1 MKYTFPHGDQ
11 SGVSVGLDVSD
22 DYEAQ
27 VQANMDFHDDGGI
40 DQDFDFIEDDIAACM
55 TEFQR
60 KEPVLTHVRQAI
72 EKGRKK
78 IPEQLQDTTVSEVQY
93 LEESFQ
99 KVIGYSC
106 K

>member
-40 DQDFDFIEDDIAACM
+40 D
-55 TEFQR
+55 
-60 KEPVLTHVRQAI
+60 
-72 EKGRKK
+72 
-78 IPEQLQDTTVSEVQY
+78 
-93 LEESFQ
+93 
-99 KVIGYSC
+99 
-106 K
+106 